1 MLHEIRRVTN
11 LGQLVLWGRS
21 MGSLCAIM
29 FAELY
34 SYEVCALVLDSPF
47 RSLSKVVE
55 RIASRKVS
63 LPLMVLKP
71 VLYMIQ
77 KRAIEEAGI
86 DLFGIDYLSV
96 FKKLTPHLSILF
108 VFSNFDSVVP
118 ANEVLEFYNSYTGPK
133 DLC

>member
-1 MLHEIRRVTN
+1 M
-11 LGQLVLWGRS
+11 
-21 MGSLCAIM
+21 
-29 FAELY
+29 
-34 SYEVCALVLDSPF
+34 
-47 RSLSKVVE
+47 
-55 RIASRKVS
+55 
-63 LPLMVLKP
+63 
-71 VLYMIQ
+71 
-77 KRAIEEAGI
+77 EEAGL